1 MITQDKIVKR
11 LAQNKNNIALLA
23 LVVGVALIFL
33 AWVITLVEIN
43 APINFKGIARIH
55 SNNPVL
61 FIIDIFPIGAYI
73 LILSLEAKRAY
84 EKDVFDK
91 EIEDREKLLNSM
103 ADFAKQIGEGDFN
116 TSLSDSA
123 KENVLAQSLLLMR
136 ENLASNSKKEN
147 EQSWIAG
154 GKEVVSD
161 ILRMHNKV
169 DELSLKVMHELV
181 KYVNFVQGALYLYE
195 EDKKILRNVA
205 TYAYNRRKYIN
216 QEFRI
221 GQGLIGECAYE
232 MEYIYR
238 TEVPEDYST
247 ITSGILGDQKPCS
260 ILIVPLITDEKLL
273 GVVEFASIQEEIP
286 ELTIRLLIELG
297 EIIARTI
304 FNLKVNQR
312 TEKLLHEAQE
322 MTRELKENEEQ
333 LWQNAEEMRAT
344 QEELEKSNEQLEAN
358 IQKVEDAQKRLHSLL
373 ENASEIISIY
383 NSDFELTYISPSVV
397 KILGYSPDEMMS
409 GKDMDRL
416 TRRGE
421 QAMRELFKKVIEDP
435 DNPVSIQYTYM
446 KKNGQKIFL
455 ESTARNLLTDS
466 AIEGIILNS
475 TDITERKRAE
485 KEERMRSK
493 MQALSENSL
502 DLIMRLSTV
511 GQFFYANPVTQSYLG
526 IETKDLINKTL
537 NEVEFAD
544 VLFNYFK
551 ETIEQ
556 IKANPVKATAEISI
570 PKYEGNLEDERIM
583 SFVAIPEFN
592 ENELETILFVG
603 HDITEAKRIEL
614 EIQDKNRKIEDSINY
629 AQRIQTSI
637 LPDNRIIREYLP
649 KSFIF
654 YRPRDVVSGD
664 FPWFFQK
671 GSDNIYIAAVD
682 CTGHGVPGALLSFI
696 GYFLLNN
703 IVDHDKDH
711 TAASILNDLHHRVR
725 VTLKQDFS
733 NAEARDGMDI
743 AFCQIDPK
751 KRLLNYSGAHR
762 PLYLLRNGELIEYK
776 GDRKA
781 IGGIPHPKKPEKDFT
796 NHEINYEPG
805 DKIFFFS
812 DGLPDQLGGPEIKKY
827 SPRRIREHIVENP
840 DLTMEKFNTL
850 FADDFANWKADH
862 KQIDDVLLIGI
873 ELS

>member
-1 MITQDKIVKR
+1 
-11 LAQNKNNIALLA
+11 
-23 LVVGVALIFL
+23 
-33 AWVITLVEIN
+33 
-43 APINFKGIARIH
+43 
-55 SNNPVL
+55 
-61 FIIDIFPIGAYI
+61 
-73 LILSLEAKRAY
+73 
-84 EKDVFDK
+84 
-91 EIEDREKLLNSM
+91 
-103 ADFAKQIGEGDFN
+103 
-116 TSLSDSA
+116 
-123 KENVLAQSLLLMR
+123 
-136 ENLASNSKKEN
+136 
-147 EQSWIAG
+147 
-154 GKEVVSD
+154 
-161 ILRMHNKV
+161 
-169 DELSLKVMHELV
+169 
-181 KYVNFVQGALYLYE
+181 
-195 EDKKILRNVA
+195 
-205 TYAYNRRKYIN
+205 
-216 QEFRI
+216 
-221 GQGLIGECAYE
+221 
-232 MEYIYR
+232 
-238 TEVPEDYST
+238 
-247 ITSGILGDQKPCS
+247 
-260 ILIVPLITDEKLL
+260 
-273 GVVEFASIQEEIP
+273 
-286 ELTIRLLIELG
+286 
-297 EIIARTI
+297 
-304 FNLKVNQR
+304 
-312 TEKLLHEAQE
+312 
-322 MTRELKENEEQ
+322 
-333 LWQNAEEMRAT
+333 
-344 QEELEKSNEQLEAN
+344 
-358 IQKVEDAQKRLHSLL
+358 
-373 ENASEIISIY
+373 
-383 NSDFELTYISPSVV
+383 
-397 KILGYSPDEMMS
+397 
-409 GKDMDRL
+409 MDRL
-416 TRRGE
+416 TRKGE
-421 QAMRELFKKVIEDP
+421 QAMRQLFKKVIEDP

-511 GQFFYANPVTQSYLG
+511 GQFFYANPVTQNYLG
-526 IETKDLINKTL
+526 IDTKDLINKTL

-556 IKANPVKATAEISI
+556 VKADPVKATSEITI
-570 PKYEGNLEDERIM
+570 PKGEGNYEDERIM

-637 LPDNRIIREYLP
+637 LPDNRVIREYLP

-671 GSDNIYIAAVD
+671 GDITYIAAVD

-733 NAEARDGMDI
+733 DAEARDGMDI

-751 KRLLNYSGAHR
+751 NRLLDYSGAHR

-781 IGGIPHPKKPEKDFT
+781 IGGIPHPRKPEKDFV
-796 NHEINYEPG
+796 NHVINYEPG

-827 SPRRIREHIVENP
+827 SPRRIREHIVEKQ
-840 DLTMEKFNTL
+840 DLTMEKFNTF
-850 FADDFANWKADH
+850 FADDFSDWKADH